1 MFFQQE
7 FPAEY
12 EQQTNEWIKLEEMD
26 CPMKYKFYFD
36 YFKKHFNLVFER
48 PRTDVYG
55 VCKELK
61 VKRSKEKKTG
71 CQEANRWSTS
81 AA

>member
-1 MFFQQE
+1 
-7 FPAEY
+7 
-12 EQQTNEWIKLEEMD
+12 MD

-61 VKRSKEKKTG
+61 VKRSKEKK
-71 CQEANRWSTS
+71 QDVRKRIDAQLQLHKKQANVFMSTRKK
-81 AA
+81 AAKEHKNMKT